1 MVSNRWLLTSE
12 GKMGKYTRANGAT
25 TNLKVLVPLFGL
37 ISLKKLEN
45 GVLAKNLVM
54 VSSEI
59 VTLVGKTVN
68 SSGHSLVGF
77 WFFDELDS
85 YEEESKEDRS
95 KQEALDAE
103 IEKNEKEIK
112 KQIVILREKYAP
124 KVWKICEYTH

>member
-1 MVSNRWLLTSE
+1 M
-12 GKMGKYTRANGAT
+12 
-25 TNLKVLVPLFGL
+25 
-37 ISLKKLEN
+37 
-45 GVLAKNLVM
+45 
-54 VSSEI
+54 
-59 VTLVGKTVN
+59 
-68 SSGHSLVGF
+68 GF

>member
-1 MVSNRWLLTSE
+1 MVSNHWLLTSE
-12 GKMGKYTRANGAT
+12 GKMGKYTRASGAT

-45 GVLAKNLVM
+45 GVLEKNLVM

-59 VTLVGKTVN
+59 VTFVGKTVN
-68 SSGHSLVGF
+68 SNGHSLVGF

-112 KQIVILREKYAP
+112 KQIVILREQYAP
-124 KVWKICEYTH
+124 KVWKICGYTH